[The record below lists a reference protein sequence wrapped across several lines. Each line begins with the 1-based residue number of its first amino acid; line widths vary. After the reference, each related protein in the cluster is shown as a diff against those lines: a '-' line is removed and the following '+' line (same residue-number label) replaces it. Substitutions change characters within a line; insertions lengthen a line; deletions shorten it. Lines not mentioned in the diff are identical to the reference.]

1 MKQCSVC
8 KTQAPDETKYCAN
21 CGTRF
26 DGEKKYDLSSLIEE
40 NEKALRQAEFEN
52 PEVFET
58 VQRPAVQQPVQQ
70 LPEKWFH
77 FLIYFALWA
86 GALMNII
93 TAVQYLTGS
102 VYSRWGVTADFA
114 YRSFEGL
121 QALDIFYG
129 LVLLGLAVFR
139 IYTRFRLA
147 GYKMGAP
154 FLLYVMYGS
163 EAVAVLMYELLY
175 SDITEK
181 IMDHSVWGSLLI
193 SVVMIVLNYFY
204 FKKRAHY
211 FEY

>member
-8 KTQAPDETKYCAN
+8 KMQAPDETKYCAN

-26 DGEKKYDLSSLIEE
+26 DGEKEYDLSSLIEE

-52 PEVFET
+52 PEVFEP

-86 GALMNII
+86 GAAMNVIS
-93 TAVQYLTGS
+93 AVQYFTGG
-102 VYSRWGVTADFA
+102 VYTKLGISADFA
-114 YRSFEGL
+114 YRSFSDL
-121 QALDIFYG
+121 KTLDFAYG
-129 LVLLGLAVFR
+129 FVLLMLAAFC
-139 IYTRFRLA
+139 IYTRFSLA
-147 GYKMGAP
+147 GYKTNGP
-154 FLLYVMYGS
+154 TCLYIMYGA
-163 EAVAVLMYELLY
+163 EAIAVLGYALCFSE
-175 SDITEK
+175 ITGS
-181 IMDHSVWGSLLI
+181 SVEVSTWGSLLI

>member
-8 KTQAPDETKYCAN
+8 KTYAPDETKYCAT

-26 DGEKKYDLSSLIEE
+26 DGEKEYDLGSLIEE

-58 VQRPAVQQPVQQ
+58 VQRPVVQQPVQQ

-86 GALMNII
+86 GAVMNVSE
-93 TAVQYLTGS
+93 AVQYFTGS
-102 VYSRWGVTADFA
+102 VYMKLGVTVDSV
-114 YRSFEGL
+114 YRSFSDL
-121 QALDIFYG
+121 KTLDLIYG
-129 LVLLGLAVFR
+129 FLLLALAVFR
-139 IYTRFRLA
+139 IYTRFSLA
-147 GYKMGAP
+147 GYKANGP
-154 FLLYVMYGS
+154 TCLYIMYGA
-163 EAVAVLMYELLY
+163 EALAVLGYALCFSE
-175 SDITEK
+175 ITGSGVEAS
-181 IMDHSVWGSLLI
+181 MWGSLLM